1 MENQNNKIY
10 KERLELFKNDRELF
24 LQNSKA
30 QNNSKLIEQICR
42 IINENDYYRIKA
54 FLITTDGF
62 KRPLEPNPNEHRHYS
77 TLIKHIA
84 RLNSTMDKL
93 NSDKKRK

>member
-10 KERLELFKNDRELF
+10 KERLELFKNDRQLF

-54 FLITTDGF
+54 FLITTNGF
-62 KRPLEPNPNEHRHYS
+62 KK
-77 TLIKHIA
+77 TI
-84 RLNSTMDKL
+84 
-93 NSDKKRK
+93 

>member
-1 MENQNNKIY
+1 MDLK
-10 KERLELFKNDRELF
+10 KPFK
-24 LQNSKA
+24 
-30 QNNSKLIEQICR
+30 
-42 IINENDYYRIKA
+42 
-54 FLITTDGF
+54 
-62 KRPLEPNPNEHRHYS
+62 PNPNEHRHYS